1 MTIDRK
7 TTGGLPDSVH
17 RPSRWIAL
25 DALRGLTIGA
35 MILVNNPGRWG
46 AAFQYEQL
54 RHRDWHGCTFTD
66 FVFPSFVFCAG
77 VAIVPAFARRLAQ
90 GVSRMELSAQV
101 LRRGFWL
108 FAIGLLL
115 HSFPWVTF
123 AKDRALLAPVL
134 DVRVFGVLQRIAWC
148 YTAAALLNIW
158 VRPGVV
164 RFVLAGLLLGYW
176 ALLTLVA
183 APGVDLPNIDV
194 PKQTLQ
200 GWLDQVVIG
209 RHMYQKGA
217 LGYDPEGI
225 LSTLPAIGSCLLGVE
240 AGRLLTGARTER
252 SKALQLMVGGLI
264 TAALGLCWSAWFP
277 LNKPIWTSSYV
288 LWTGGLSAVLLG
300 LMHEAFAV
308 RGWQR
313 LAHPLQVYGVNALL
327 VFCASAIVGRLV
339 ATFITWTGS
348 DGKVISLKEWCFQA
362 AFASWAPPKVASL
375 LFALAW
381 CAGFYVLLAQLYRR
395 RIIWKV

>member
-1 MTIDRK
+1 MTIYRK
-7 TTGGLPDSVH
+7 AGPPTSAAA
-17 RPSRWIAL
+17 SSARWIAL
-25 DALRGLTIGA
+25 DALRGLTIAA

-46 AAFQYEQL
+46 ADYQYEQL

-77 VAIVPAFARRLAQ
+77 AAIVPAFARRLSL
-90 GVSRMELSAQV
+90 GTSRAALSVQV
-101 LRRGFWL
+101 LRRGVYL
-108 FAIGLLL
+108 FLIGLLL
-115 HSFPWVTF
+115 HSFPWLTF

-134 DVRVFGVLQRIAWC
+134 DVRVFGVLQRIALC
-148 YTAAALLNIW
+148 YTAAALLHIW
-158 VRPGVV
+158 CRVSVV
-164 RFVLAGLLLGYW
+164 RAVLVGTLLGYW
-176 ALLTLVA
+176 ALLAWVA
-183 APGVDLPNIDV
+183 APGVDLPDMDV
-194 PKQTLQ
+194 PKRTLQ
-200 GWLDQVVIG
+200 GFLDQLLIG

-225 LSTLPAIGSCLLGVE
+225 LSTLPAIGTCLLGLE
-240 AGRLLTGARTER
+240 AGRWLSGPQSELAKARLLVVAGV
-252 SKALQLMVGGLI
+252 LV
-264 TAALGLCWSAWFP
+264 AALGLCWSAWLP

-300 LMHEAFAV
+300 VMHEVFAV
-308 RGWQR
+308 RCWQR

-327 VFCASAIVGRLV
+327 VFCASAILGRLV
-339 ATFITWTGS
+339 ATFITWTAS
-348 DGKVISLKEWCFQA
+348 NGKAISLKEWLFQQ

-381 CAGFYVLLAQLYRR
+381 CAGFYAVLAQLYRR